1 MTLSYL
7 GLVAVN
13 ERKLRNKLSADITKM
28 IINKKIMNRRTDDR
42 NNL

>member
-13 ERKLRNKLSADITKM
+13 ERKLRNKLSAGITKM